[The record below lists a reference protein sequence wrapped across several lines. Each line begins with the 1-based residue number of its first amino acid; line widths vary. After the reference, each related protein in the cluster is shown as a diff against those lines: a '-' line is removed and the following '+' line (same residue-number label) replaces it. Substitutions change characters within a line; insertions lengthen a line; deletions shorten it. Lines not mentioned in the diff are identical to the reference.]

1 MNCVLLCHRRCR
13 RDGHERLGL
22 LVVASCA
29 FPVDAVGVV
38 GCREDNSEEDEKY
51 CEPAFQ
57 LPDTLVLVAAVL
69 AVWPGERRSS
79 ATTQKSVATGL
90 KTEHPKNR
98 PKSLIIG
105 TVLLALLC
113 ALYCKCGDR
122 IYTTGNGPN
131 RRYNNEQEPLIVEG
145 KPIPPP

>member
-1 MNCVLLCHRRCR
+1 MNCVLLRHRRRR

-51 CEPAFQ
+51 CEPTFQ

-69 AVWPGERRSS
+69 AVRSGVGLRREEREER
-79 ATTQKSVATGL
+79 KRVAASD
-90 KTEHPKNR
+90 ESR
-98 PKSLIIG
+98 
-105 TVLLALLC
+105 
-113 ALYCKCGDR
+113 
-122 IYTTGNGPN
+122 GNNN
-131 RRYNNEQEPLIVEG
+131 RRNEQEPLIVEG
-145 KPIPPP
+145 KPMPPP

>member
-1 MNCVLLCHRRCR
+1 MWLRHRRRR

-22 LVVASCA
+22 LVGASCD

-69 AVWPGERRSS
+69 AVWPGERRRREREERY
-79 ATTQKSVATGL
+79 AAKRTFAKKKGKTQMWITIIVVVCTVATRA
-90 KTEHPKNR
+90 E
-98 PKSLIIG
+98 
-105 TVLLALLC
+105 
-113 ALYCKCGDR
+113 
-122 IYTTGNGPN
+122 
-131 RRYNNEQEPLIVEG
+131 IVS
-145 KPIPPP
+145 P